1 MIVIFQCFGGTHTSV
16 VAAFIY
22 LGRLP
27 RTRLPRLDEILALPY
42 FDRAGRAEVG
52 RLHYAGMDP
61 RGNPVFILGSGR
73 WGAGVRALAAA
84 LLKVAGIQVPEV
96 VVIDCLPQVT
106 LPVRLGGYISQ
117 RLGFTAIGRPLVGRG
132 ILWNY
137 SRLLELVELFE
148 RDPTPFLL
156 QSSSAPDW

>member
-27 RTRLPRLDEILALPY
+27 RTRQPRLDEILALPY

-52 RLHYAGMDP
+52 TLHYAGRNP
-61 RGNPVFILGSGR
+61 GGNSVFILGSR
-73 WGAGVRALAAA
+73 HWGAEVRGQAAA
-84 LLKVAGIQVPEV
+84 LLRLAASPMPKVA
-96 VVIDCLPQVT
+96 VIDCLPHVT

-117 RLGFTAIGRPLVGRG
+117 RLGLTAIGRPLVGRG

-137 SRLLELVELFE
+137 SRILALVELFE
-148 RDPTPFLL
+148 RDPTPYLL
-156 QSSSAPDW
+156 